1 MAENSGNKVMVNI
14 YGEEYPITGFSD
26 PSYISKIADFVD
38 TKMKATAKGS
48 RIAARDKIAILTA
61 LSIASELFELKDEES
76 SSENEI
82 DERIDSLIN
91 RINKV
96 L

>member
-38 TKMKATAKGS
+38 TKMKDTAKGS

-76 SSENEI
+76 SSENI
-82 DERIDSLIN
+82 VDERIDSLIN